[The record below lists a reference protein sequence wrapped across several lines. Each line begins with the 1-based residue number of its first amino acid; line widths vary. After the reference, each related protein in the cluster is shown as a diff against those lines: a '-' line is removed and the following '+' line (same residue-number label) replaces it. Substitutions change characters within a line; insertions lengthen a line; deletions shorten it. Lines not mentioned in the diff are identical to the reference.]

1 MRVTAMFTGLLWI
14 AALASVQHARAVRAE
29 LVDDDTTIA
38 RRIPWSRPVHAGW
51 PADSLTHW
59 GGMLVRY
66 NPFRETRTSFIPPV
80 AEVEEVEARMPVA
93 EPIPVRHVEEP
104 SLKGIVGSAGVWDAV
119 LLIPATGRGTLVRA
133 GDSLGAYHV
142 REVTSSEV
150 LLQGPDSLLRLTLTG
165 NNPSQPGS

>member
-1 MRVTAMFTGLLWI
+1 MFTGLLWV

-38 RRIPWSRPVHAGW
+38 RRIAWARPVHAGW
-51 PADSLTHW
+51 RADSLTHRR
-59 GGMLVRY
+59 GMLVRAS
-66 NPFRETRTSFIPPV
+66 PLRETRASFIPPV

-150 LLQGPDSLLRLTLTG
+150 
-165 NNPSQPGS
+165 